1 MEVTVNKDAANV
13 AKVSFSVPKDEFQK
27 EYKAGLQQLR
37 KRVQLKGFRPGKAPM
52 PMIEKHHG
60 EEITQ
65 EVQQHFLRRA
75 YAQAIENEE
84 LKPISHPRVAVDD
97 AKLEEDGSFGLE
109 FEISLRPEVELPVY
123 TGLEIETELEP
134 VMDANVDAAIDE
146 IKRQQSTP
154 DPVGEGGLEE
164 NGMAMATVSFLH
176 GEEAVFEREGLR
188 VSPLTPPPGVE
199 ADAFKEALV
208 GKADE
213 DVIEIEMT
221 LPDSIEK
228 EDARGEK
235 GTCRI
240 ELKQAFNMLPPSD
253 EDLFKM
259 LDVEDEAGLKAAVR
273 ERLAEAAQDR
283 ENQRMET
290 VLLDRLIDST
300 NIELPDPL
308 LEEQTKGRL
317 QALGQQMQQQ
327 GVPPEDIEGQL
338 EEAKD
343 TAREEAAKGLRA
355 LLLVE
360 AIGEKEELLVTQDDM
375 EAELAAIAQRNQ
387 TEIEE
392 VKKYYS
398 ENNLGQQM
406 AIELLERKVRGFL
419 REKAEVKTPS

>member
-27 EYKAGLQQLR
+27 EYKAGLLQLR

-134 VMDANVDAAIDE
+134 VMDANVDDAIDE

-164 NGMAMATVSFLH
+164 NGMAMATVWFLH

-208 GKADE
+208 GKADD
-213 DVIEIEMT
+213 DVIDIEMT
-221 LPDSIEK
+221 LPDSVEK
-228 EDARGEK
+228 EEARGEQ

-253 EDLFKM
+253 EDLFQM

-273 ERLAEAAQDR
+273 ERLTEAAQDR

-338 EEAKD
+338 EEATD

-360 AIGEKEELLVTQDDM
+360 AIGEKEELLVTQEDM
-375 EAELAAIAQRNQ
+375 ETELAAIAQRNQ

-392 VKKYYS
+392 VRKYYS